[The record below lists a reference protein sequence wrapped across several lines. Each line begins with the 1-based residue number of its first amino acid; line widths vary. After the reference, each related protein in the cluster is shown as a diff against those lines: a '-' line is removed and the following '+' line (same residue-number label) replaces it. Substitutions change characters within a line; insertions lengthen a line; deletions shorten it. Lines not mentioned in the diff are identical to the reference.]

1 MLLHIEGKKKKQ
13 KKKTEKV
20 LKVQNLMYPQ
30 FQTAMGTLIYKLN
43 NYLHNYSFHVLLLG
57 LNKINMRFLLHTL
70 ARKSGGIKSH

>member
-1 MLLHIEGKKKKQ
+1 
-13 KKKTEKV
+13 
-20 LKVQNLMYPQ
+20 MYPQ
-30 FQTAMGTLIYKLN
+30 FQKAMGTLIYKLN